1 LLLGLRCI
9 FASCSML
16 IPFVITLED
25 GDFESLWTSY
35 EIIEL
40 GSMRLLSEGEREFFN
55 DCFNATWPSG

>member
-1 LLLGLRCI
+1 
-9 FASCSML
+9 ML